1 MFDDY
6 IYFLL
11 RRTRGVES
19 PARYGAPHGLQPFGD
34 LSMPLTVTKT
44 PPDTQHRM
52 LNKVPEVTIY
62 FWIIKI
68 LATTVGETAA
78 DLLSET
84 LHLGEAWTGV
94 VMAAVLVVAL
104 FYQFRARRYAPGVYW
119 LSVVLISIVGTL
131 LSDNLVDNLGVP
143 LTVSTPVFAA
153 ALAVTF
159 IAWYAREKTLS
170 IHTIFT
176 TRREGF
182 YWLTVLATF
191 ALGTSG
197 GDFLSEAL
205 RWGYFNSLLIFAG
218 GIGVVTLAYYLRRL
232 NAVAAFWIAY
242 VLTRPLG
249 ASLGDLMSQPHDAG
263 GFGLGTVWTSVA
275 FLLTILILVTYLA
288 LAKVDVTLAGT
299 ISATDVA
306 HDEQQESTEPQVE
319 LEPVGD

>member
-1 MFDDY
+1 MPPPNPQMQP
-6 IYFLL
+6 
-11 RRTRGVES
+11 RTS
-19 PARYGAPHGLQPFGD
+19 HL
-34 LSMPLTVTKT
+34 
-44 PPDTQHRM
+44 M

-78 DLLSET
+78 DLLGTT
-84 LHLGEAWTGV
+84 LHLGEAWV
-94 VMAAVLVVAL
+94 AVIMAVVLVVAL
-104 FYQFRARRYAPGVYW
+104 FYQFRSRQYVPGYYW
-119 LSVVLISIVGTL
+119 VAVVLISIVGTL

-143 LTVSTPVFAA
+143 LTVTTPVFSA
-153 ALAVTF
+153 ALAVAF
-159 IAWYAREKTLS
+159 ITWYASEKSLS

-218 GIGVVTLAYYLRRL
+218 GILAVTAAYFLLRL
-232 NAVAAFWIAY
+232 NAVACFWIAY

-249 ASLGDLMSQPHDAG
+249 ASLGDLMSQPRSLG
-263 GFGLGTVWTSVA
+263 GFGLGTICTSVV
-275 FLLTILILVTYLA
+275 FLLAILAFVAYLA
-288 LAKVDVTLAGT
+288 KTKVDVTPTPVSRTAG
-299 ISATDVA
+299 AQPNDWREGTD
-306 HDEQQESTEPQVE
+306 PQVAVQ
-319 LEPVGD
+319 PVDD

>member
-1 MFDDY
+1 MTVIFVVV
-6 IYFLL
+6 L
-11 RRTRGVES
+11 RCTRCDES
-19 PARYGAPHGLQPFGD
+19 PARLGALQGLQPFGD
-34 LSMPLTVTKT
+34 LPMPSLLTET
-44 PPDTQHRM
+44 PVSTQRRM

-62 FWIIKI
+62 FWIIKV

-78 DLLSET
+78 DLLSVT

-104 FYQFRARRYAPGVYW
+104 FYQFRARQYLPGIYW
-119 LSVVLISIVGTL
+119 FSVVLISVVGTL

-143 LTVSTPVFAA
+143 LTVTTPVFGA
-153 ALAVTF
+153 ALAGTF

-170 IHTIFT
+170 IHTIFS

-218 GIGVVTLAYYLRRL
+218 GIGLVTAAYYILRI

-249 ASLGDLMSQPHDAG
+249 ASLGDLMSQPHALG
-263 GFGLGTVWTSVA
+263 GLGLGTVWTSVA
-275 FLLTILILVTYLA
+275 FLLAIVVLVTYLA
-288 LAKVDVTLAGT
+288 LTKVDVTPTGT
-299 ISATDVA
+299 ISASEA
-306 HDEQQESTEPQVE
+306 AQDELQESSQTPVD
-319 LEPVGD
+319 LEPADD